1 MLAPNRKS
9 PKINGNEICPG
20 HLNFRPVRLLHQ
32 LGNSAA
38 AGGSSAA
45 ARLRPARVHRHF
57 HQIRLPLALK
67 LFISSA
73 PEISTASPSVSAP
86 TLGSSTLSFPPP
98 RLLRKPSPVKF
109 LEQQKTVHHK
119 KRWRCRATPDP
130 PAARNW
136 HTTPTA
142 PAAPRP

>member
-20 HLNFRPVRLLHQ
+20 HLDFRPVRLLHQ

-45 ARLRPARVHRHF
+45 ARPRPAPVHRHV

-73 PEISTASPSVSAP
+73 PEISAASPPESAP
-86 TLGSSTLSFPPP
+86 TSDSSTPSFPPP
-98 RLLRKPSPVKF
+98 CPSRKPSPVKF
-109 LEQQKTVHHK
+109 PAQRKIVRHK
-119 KRWRCRATPDP
+119 KKWWCRATPYP
-130 PAARNW
+130 PCLLY
-136 HTTPTA
+136 T
-142 PAAPRP
+142 